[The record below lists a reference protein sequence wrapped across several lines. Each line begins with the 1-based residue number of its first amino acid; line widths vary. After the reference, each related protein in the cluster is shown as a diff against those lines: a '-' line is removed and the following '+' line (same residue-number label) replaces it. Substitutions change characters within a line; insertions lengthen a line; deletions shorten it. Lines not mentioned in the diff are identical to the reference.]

1 MAKLVSIIVNCHNGE
16 KFLDQCIESIINQE
30 YQNWEV
36 IFWDNCS
43 TDNSKKIF
51 FKYMEKDNRFNY
63 FYSEKLTNLSITRN
77 LAISKS
83 QGQFICFLDVDDYW
97 KKNKIKQQLEFI
109 EEKNASLVFTNFE
122 IENDLTK
129 NKKISFKDDL
139 KNIDLTNYLLKRYI
153 VGCSTIM
160 FDKKKIG
167 ELTFDSKYH
176 IIGDFDFVM
185 KNSLKKDTV
194 GISEVLVKIK
204 RHQNNE
210 TSRKFKL
217 YTLELLNWSN
227 RNEKYFKKYKNFLKF
242 KKSIFYEMAK
252 VNLNE
257 NKFKRSLLFFKK
269 TDIERKLKIIFYY
282 FSKMFQNNQ

>member
-109 EEKNASLVFTNFE
+109 EEKMQVWFLRT
-122 IENDLTK
+122 LR
-129 NKKISFKDDL
+129 L
-139 KNIDLTNYLLKRYI
+139 KMI
-153 VGCSTIM
+153 
-160 FDKKKIG
+160 
-167 ELTFDSKYH
+167 
-176 IIGDFDFVM
+176 
-185 KNSLKKDTV
+185 
-194 GISEVLVKIK
+194 
-204 RHQNNE
+204 
-210 TSRKFKL
+210 
-217 YTLELLNWSN
+217 
-227 RNEKYFKKYKNFLKF
+227 
-242 KKSIFYEMAK
+242 
-252 VNLNE
+252 
-257 NKFKRSLLFFKK
+257 
-269 TDIERKLKIIFYY
+269 
-282 FSKMFQNNQ
+282 

>member
-1 MAKLVSIIVNCHNGE
+1 M
-16 KFLDQCIESIINQE
+16 
-30 YQNWEV
+30 
-36 IFWDNCS
+36 
-43 TDNSKKIF
+43 
-51 FKYMEKDNRFNY
+51 
-63 FYSEKLTNLSITRN
+63 
-77 LAISKS
+77 
-83 QGQFICFLDVDDYW
+83 
-97 KKNKIKQQLEFI
+97 
-109 EEKNASLVFTNFE
+109 VFTNFE

-257 NKFKRSLLFFKK
+257 NKFKRSLLF
-269 TDIERKLKIIFYY
+269 LKRPTL
-282 FSKMFQNNQ
+282 KEN

>member
-1 MAKLVSIIVNCHNGE
+1 MAKLVSIIINCHNGE

-51 FKYMEKDNRFNY
+51 FKYMKKDNRFNY
-63 FYSEKLTNLSITRN
+63 FYSEKLTNLSIARN

-97 KKNKIKQQLEFI
+97 KSNKIKKQLKFI

-139 KNIDLTNYLLKRYI
+139 ENIDLTDYLLKRYI

-167 ELTFDSKYH
+167 ELAFDSKYH

-185 KNSLKKDTV
+185 KNSLKKDTI
-194 GISEVLVKIK
+194 GISDVLVKIK

-227 RNEKYFKKYKNFLKF
+227 RNEKYFKKYKNFHIF
-242 KKSIFYEMAK
+242 KKSIFYEIAK

-282 FSKMFQNNQ
+282 FSKMLQNNQ

>member
-1 MAKLVSIIVNCHNGE
+1 MI
-16 KFLDQCIESIINQE
+16 
-30 YQNWEV
+30 
-36 IFWDNCS
+36 
-43 TDNSKKIF
+43 
-51 FKYMEKDNRFNY
+51 
-63 FYSEKLTNLSITRN
+63 
-77 LAISKS
+77 
-83 QGQFICFLDVDDYW
+83 
-97 KKNKIKQQLEFI
+97 
-109 EEKNASLVFTNFE
+109 
-122 IENDLTK
+122 
-129 NKKISFKDDL
+129 
-139 KNIDLTNYLLKRYI
+139 
-153 VGCSTIM
+153 
-160 FDKKKIG
+160 KKIG